1 MKYALSIVDTL
12 ENLESSNTIIPDGM
26 IVKVENS
33 NTFKVGNGLLP
44 YAQLQNFSE
53 SITSNSFGPPDY
65 SKLKYID
72 TELTSTAIDTS
83 PNRTG
88 FSWTVDETGYVRWIV
103 TPTSRVDNS
112 TLNRITVYIGN
123 QIIFQTQATIINR
136 QYVEIIQVSKND
148 TIRVHYDQTQG
159 ALGTQTG
166 NGIWFIPY
174 K

>member
-88 FSWTVDETGYVRWIV
+88 FS
-103 TPTSRVDNS
+103 
-112 TLNRITVYIGN
+112 
-123 QIIFQTQATIINR
+123 
-136 QYVEIIQVSKND
+136 
-148 TIRVHYDQTQG
+148 
-159 ALGTQTG
+159 
-166 NGIWFIPY
+166 
-174 K
+174 